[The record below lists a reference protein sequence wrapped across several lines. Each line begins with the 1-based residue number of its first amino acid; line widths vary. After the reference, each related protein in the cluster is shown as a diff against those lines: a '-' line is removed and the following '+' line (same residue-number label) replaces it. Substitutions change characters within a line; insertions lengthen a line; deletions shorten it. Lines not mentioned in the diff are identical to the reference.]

1 MLSVFL
7 NYSFEESFKFNP
19 QTSSMIAHF
28 LLDVFTLCAVA
39 LLVFILIVTKVT
51 KKRRQLQSIKTTGTQ
66 TSYIVP
72 NLDASIFKIS
82 SELTSLQDRMEILEQ
97 NRLQTINS
105 FRMGSTLHNPN
116 EKVPAQTED
125 DPAQEKIS
133 WPGAHPLYPSY

>member
-19 QTSSMIAHF
+19 QTSSMDAHF

-39 LLVFILIVTKVT
+39 LLVFILIATKVT

-66 TSYIVP
+66 TSNIVP

-82 SELTSLQDRMEILEQ
+82 SELTSLQDRMEILE
-97 NRLQTINS
+97 LQTADDQLLQD
-105 FRMGSTLHNPN
+105 G
-116 EKVPAQTED
+116 V
-125 DPAQEKIS
+125 DPAQPERES
-133 WPGAHPLYPSY
+133 SCPDRG